1 VRAPGGTRTSLQRQL
16 LKDKAPLRRLPS
28 TVHPAPR
35 LAAQR
40 LVVVV
45 VVVQAALGAVANL
58 PLKWLRWN

>member
-1 VRAPGGTRTSLQRQL
+1 
-16 LKDKAPLRRLPS
+16 
-28 TVHPAPR
+28 VHPGPR

-45 VVVQAALGAVANL
+45 VVVVQAALGALAAANL